1 MKVLPPDASDAEI
14 LAACRD
20 WVQRVAD
27 GDLAGA
33 IEMLH
38 VPQRYEDPQRWTAR
52 SLEIYVGNYGSWDA
66 MPDGRTWRITSP
78 ATAANPAG
86 RTDFRPTADVAR
98 HDGDPRS
105 GSVDVDLPLNGE
117 WSDLTAL
124 FEFEPVEDGIG
135 LSLYDI
141 HVL

>member
-52 SLEIYVGNYGSWDA
+52 SLEIYVCGEGFSRHGGWVEGA
-66 MPDGRTWRITSP
+66 LV
-78 ATAANPAG
+78 TAAVVGG
-86 RTDFRPTADVAR
+86 RIL
-98 HDGDPRS
+98 GD
-105 GSVDVDLPLNGE
+105 
-117 WSDLTAL
+117 
-124 FEFEPVEDGIG
+124 
-135 LSLYDI
+135 
-141 HVL
+141 